1 MSNTTE
7 RGILSMLLD
16 EEPAFES
23 VSIDGDIAVETELFL
38 TAMMESCTPEEF
50 EELVTDA
57 APTLEMYG
65 VIENAEAA
73 MEAQKNIVKL
83 NKKAKMDSLW
93 KKAAIRLAEKTNDT
107 EYKKYRKYR
116 DLMLESRTKIFAKYE
131 TKARKAARDA
141 MANSRRKASNIG
153 GSTGKSIVDKIDKHI
168 EKVKMEK

>member
-1 MSNTTE
+1 MSNTE
-7 RGILSMLLD
+7 RGIMSMLLD

-23 VSIDGDIAVETELFL
+23 VTIDGDIAVETELFL

-50 EELVTDA
+50 ETIVVDM

-93 KKAAIRLAEKTNDT
+93 KKAAIRLAEKAQDV
-107 EYKKYRKYR
+107 EYKKYRKHR
-116 DLMLESRTKIFAKYE
+116 DLMLQSRTKIFAKYE

-141 MANSRRKASNIG
+141 IANSRRKASNIG
-153 GSTGKSIVDKIDKHI
+153 GNSGKSIVDKIDNHI
-168 EKVKMEK
+168 KNAQMEK